1 MALQHRTAKANDVRA
16 PEVPRG
22 EALIVGRYRDDN
34 PKVALVNPD
43 DLAMLEDSHDLLEG
57 LRALELLEIDE
68 LTRKSLM
75 LEDRPDHERTV
86 EDPEQITAILE
97 L

>member
-1 MALQHRTAKANDVRA
+1 MALARKTAMANDVRA

-22 EALIVGRYRDDN
+22 EAIIVGRYSEAK

-43 DLAMLEDSHDLLEG
+43 DLAMLEASHDLLEALRG
-57 LRALELLEIDE
+57 LEPPPVDE
-68 LTRKSLM
+68 LARLTLA
-75 LEDRPDHERTV
+75 LEDRPNISGSI
-86 EDPEQITAILE
+86 EDPERIASILS

>member
-1 MALQHRTAKANDVRA
+1 MPLRHRSIKSNEIRA

-22 EALIVGRYRDDN
+22 EAVIVGRYRKDN

-43 DLAMLEDSHDLLEG
+43 DLAMLEESHDLLQGAGQLEAIP
-57 LRALELLEIDE
+57 LDDLALKTLA
-68 LTRKSLM
+68 
-75 LEDRPDHERTV
+75 LEDRPTGAV
-86 EDPEQITAILE
+86 EDAARIAAILD